1 MLIGNNFQCPA
12 YNFRWDV
19 ELPLFLRSYTAGS
32 VYTRI
37 DNQGVEILQ
46 RLKKYKEAVKLLE
59 ELLSQVAYCPEYRGH
74 WYDRL
79 ALNLDAHLKSQEKVN
94 MPEL

>member
-1 MLIGNNFQCPA
+1 MFI
-12 YNFRWDV
+12 FRWDSK
-19 ELPLFLRSYTAGS
+19 LPLFLRSYTAGT

-59 ELLSQVAYCPEYRGH
+59 ELLSQALYCPEYRGH

-79 ALNLDAHLKSQEKVN
+79 ALNLDAHLKSQGKVYNKKKHFEKAAVF
-94 MPEL
+94 